1 MSDDTEG
8 DKRKSLDEAA
18 RAKREKSEDGGAKS
32 SSKDDN
38 GDAQEND
45 ADKEKREREERVA
58 ASLRKR
64 SLVHSPSFVDSF
76 AISSFLHCRE
86 EEVHK
91 ELSGHLHARDKERQQ
106 HRHHEAISNFQALLT
121 DLIRHPDYT
130 WKEAKKVLKKDGRY
144 DTVSGLEKSERER
157 LFDDHI
163 DTLIAKKK
171 ENYWKLLAECKDITL
186 DSSFKEIRKLI
197 KDDPRYSK
205 YSSSDR
211 KCEKQFNEFLKDKVS
226 KAKQA
231 FRELLMETKKISDK
245 SLAMVREDGAHMT
258 EIVELLNKD
267 KRYLDLDCAA
277 DERTKILMQFLE
289 DQERRG
295 PPPPPTASEP
305 GRRAV
310 K

>member
-1 MSDDTEG
+1 MILNSY
-8 DKRKSLDEAA
+8 
-18 RAKREKSEDGGAKS
+18 
-32 SSKDDN
+32 
-38 GDAQEND
+38 
-45 ADKEKREREERVA
+45 
-58 ASLRKR
+58 
-64 SLVHSPSFVDSF
+64 
-76 AISSFLHCRE
+76 
-86 EEVHK
+86 
-91 ELSGHLHARDKERQQ
+91 
-106 HRHHEAISNFQALLT
+106 FQALLT

-130 WKEAKKVLKKDGRY
+130 WKEAKKVLEKDGRY
-144 DTVSGLEKSERER
+144 DSVSSLEKSERER

-163 DTLIAKKK
+163 DMLISKKK
-171 ENYWKLLAECKDITL
+171 ENYWKLLAECKEIAL
-186 DSSFKEIRKLI
+186 DSSFKEIKKLI
-197 KDDPRYSK
+197 KEDPRYSK

-226 KAKQA
+226 KTKKA

-245 SLAMVREDGAHMT
+245 SLAMVREDGAHMA